1 MELHHCD
8 SSDKNFQELVSLL
21 DEELAIRDG
30 KDHGIYHQFNGI
42 AGIKNAIV
50 LFQNGRAIGCGAF
63 KPFDGTSVE
72 IKRMYVLP
80 EARGSGAAG
89 KILAGLESRAKNL
102 GFKKAVLETGLKQ
115 PEAIGLYQKSGYIR
129 IENYGQYAG
138 IENSVCFS
146 KNL

>member
-8 SSDKNFQELVSLL
+8 SSDKNFQKLVSLL

-30 KDHGIYHQFNGI
+30 KDHGFYHQFNGI

-146 KNL
+146 KDL